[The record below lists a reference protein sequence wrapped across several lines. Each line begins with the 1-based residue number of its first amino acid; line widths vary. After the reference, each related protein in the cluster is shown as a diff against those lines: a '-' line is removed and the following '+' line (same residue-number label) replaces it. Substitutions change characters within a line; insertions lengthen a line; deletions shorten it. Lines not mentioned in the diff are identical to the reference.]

1 MILLTARQNLMIENR
16 DPIKYTFN
24 SWGHFVGAIYANFN
38 GLFSSVCIVMRQP
51 SGKGKLED
59 MKIPREESTFLM
71 KMGQD
76 TAFQGFEDKC

>member
-1 MILLTARQNLMIENR
+1 
-16 DPIKYTFN
+16 
-24 SWGHFVGAIYANFN
+24 
-38 GLFSSVCIVMRQP
+38 MRQP